1 MSYLIAND
9 YLKQIQDASLQQ
21 LISSNTNIMSSA
33 ELAAE
38 AEAISMLTQKF
49 DTDAEFTDTNP
60 WDISSTYN
68 ATNRVYLN
76 APAYNQNQTYNIG
89 AYTLQN
95 AVIYICTVNGTT
107 GAFNNAN
114 WTPIG
119 TQFDLYYAALPFPQ
133 FNLYATYKKGDR
145 VFWNN
150 QIYTCQLPTVLI
162 NHETELQARVIQH
175 TPSTNIFPDDPAS
188 GPVYWG
194 TGTAYTVPANTPITN
209 TAFWTAGDNRD
220 QQMLQKVIDI
230 ALYHLHARIA
240 PRNIPELRITRY
252 LGQDKDRGMS
262 VGGIIYPIYSA
273 LGWLQACARG
283 EVTPQLPLLQPKQ
296 GNRVRYGGNVKAI
309 NSY

>member
-9 YLKQIQDASLQQ
+9 YLKQIQDANLQQ
-21 LISSNTNIMSSA
+21 LISANTNIMSAA

-38 AEAISMLTQKF
+38 AEAISMLAQKF

-60 WDISSTYN
+60 WVITNTYQ
-68 ATNRVYLN
+68 ALDRVYLD
-76 APAYNQNQTYNIG
+76 APAYNPTQTYNTG
-89 AYTLQN
+89 AYALQG
-95 AVIYICTVNGTT
+95 AVIYVCAVSGTT
-107 GAFNNAN
+107 GTFNSAN
-114 WTPIG
+114 WALVG
-119 TQFDLYYAALPFPQ
+119 NQYDLYYAAPPFPQ
-133 FNLYATYKKGDR
+133 FDLYGVYKKGDK

-150 QIYTCQLPTVLI
+150 ETYTCQLPTVLV

-175 TPSTNIFPDDPAS
+175 SPTTNIFPDDPAS
-188 GPVYWG
+188 GPIYWG
-194 TGTAYTVPANTPITN
+194 TGTPYSVPANTNISN
-209 TAFWTAGDNRD
+209 TTYWTPGDNRD

-252 LGQDKDRGMS
+252 LGQDKDRGMNT
-262 VGGIIYPIYSA
+262 GGIVYPIYSA

-283 EVTPQLPLLQPKQ
+283 EVTPKLPVLQPKQ
-296 GNRVRYGGNVKAI
+296 GARVRYGGNVKAI